1 MVIPSEN
8 TNHFYHCE
16 IDRSTEHKNSAE
28 KDLTFLDDMQGL
40 SRTWNS
46 TCSNDLLRS
55 MVQVE
60 ELIQRQKT
68 PTIKKHDI

>member
-8 TNHFYHCE
+8 INHFYHYE

-28 KDLTFLDDMQGL
+28 KDLKFLDDMQGL

-55 MVQVE
+55 LVQVD
-60 ELIQRQKT
+60 ELIQRQNT